1 MATLVSPGVEVPII
15 DESFY
20 GSSGPGTVPLIVFA
34 TAANKASPSGT
45 GVAPYSVPNQAGKM
59 FLATSQRELVQNYGV
74 PSFKSIQGTP
84 IHGHE
89 LNEYGL
95 LSAYQYLGVSNRAFV
110 MRADIDLD
118 QLEASAA
125 SPAGLPVPGQ
135 HWFDLNE
142 TRFGVFQSNGKP
154 FAGDAWAPQPS
165 RAVAILGEDVHT
177 LEITPADF
185 NNSGYVF
192 PYSAYGV
199 TKNEFIPDDP
209 KNPTVYLRDVPKG
222 GATGEFAIVTTM
234 SDNYIFEKLGNQW
247 VKVGSDAWKAANPTL
262 VIGTIANPT
271 VLPTDAIE
279 INGEVVTFDESAGQ
293 PTTSPVDL
301 ATVVAIIAEKAA
313 ASTAGLATVEASAVN
328 NRLQLKNATGGDL
341 TIAVSGSTDTPAKLG
356 LVSARGV
363 RVYRTNDA
371 QYPENSVA
379 GDVWI
384 KGTTPNRGADW
395 VVKVWDADRRWVK
408 MTAPMYPYSSNLC
421 DRVGPTINGECPST
435 GEYNHAKDEKA
446 TAAFGIPAVGQI
458 YVGYDDTNGSQQ
470 LRRWNGRGWENLSYD
485 AGTVAPTM
493 MPEAGTLWYNA
504 DLKADI
510 MVGNGRQWEG
520 YLQKYPLTDPNG
532 VIISGSTPKEQSDG
546 TPLVDND
553 LWIDSSDEE
562 NYPMLY
568 RYNESTRRWKAVDKA
583 DQTTPFGIV
592 FADARDFA
600 APSSDYVD
608 PDAPSPYAYPNGV
621 LLFNTRYS
629 TGNVKEWKP
638 NHFALGGY
646 DDNIDYSE
654 VSYKVGDKTFN
665 KLNDVGRWVTASGN
679 QADGSPYMLRKAQ
692 RIMVVRSMAAM
703 IVANE
708 DLRSELVYYNLIAA
722 PGYPELMDELVTLN
736 TDKKEVAFI
745 VGDTPCRLPPIGTAI
760 NNWATNAL
768 NAPSTGETG
777 LTLSNPYVGLYYPWG
792 LSTNLDGMEVMVPPS
807 TIVLRTMAY
816 NDLVAYPWYAPAGYR
831 RGLVTNATSVG
842 YLTSENEFKPVLL
855 SPGQRDVLYTNK
867 INPIAFIPNR
877 GLVVYGQ
884 KTLNPLSTALDRVNV
899 ARLTNYL
906 KYNLDNLVKPF
917 LFEQNDIQTR
927 DSARVTVERF
937 LNGLVGLSALEDYAV
952 VCDTS
957 NNTPERRERNE
968 LWIDIAIKPVHSIE
982 FIYVPVRILN
992 LGDSMPQTTIP
1003 T

>member
-59 FLATSQRELVQNYGV
+59 FLATSQRELIQNYGV
-74 PSFKSIQGTP
+74 PSFKSVQGTP

-89 LNEYGL
+89 LNEQGL
-95 LSAYQYLGVSNRAFV
+95 LAAYQYLGVSNRAFV

-118 QLEASAA
+118 QLVPSSA
-125 SPAGLPVPGQ
+125 SPAGLPLPGT

-142 TRFGVFQSNGKP
+142 TRFGVNQSNGNP
-154 FAGDAWAPQPS
+154 VPGLAWSSQPS
-165 RAVAILGEDVHT
+165 RSVSNHGIDVDT
-177 LEITPADF
+177 LEIALQDYDPQVTPPAIAAF
-185 NNSGYVF
+185 GIKS
-192 PYSAYGV
+192 S
-199 TKNEFIPDDP
+199 EFIRDGD
-209 KNPTVYLRDVPKG
+209 KYVRDVPYG
-222 GATGEFAIVTTM
+222 GATGEFAVVTTM
-234 SDNYIFEKLGNQW
+234 SDNYVFEKVDNQW
-247 VKVGSDAWKAANPTL
+247 IKIGSDAWKAAHPT
-262 VIGTIANPT
+262 VVVGSVANPT

-279 INGEVVTFDESAGQ
+279 INGEVVTFEESAGQ
-293 PTTSPVDL
+293 PTTAPVDL
-301 ATVVAIIAEKAA
+301 ATIVAIIAEKATTS
-313 ASTAGLATVEASAVN
+313 ASGLATVEASAVN
-328 NRLQLKNATGGDL
+328 NKLQLKNTTGNDL
-341 TIAVSGSTDTPAKLG
+341 NIAVSGSTDAPAKLG
-356 LVSARGV
+356 LVSGRGV
-363 RVYRTNDA
+363 RVYRTDINDA
-371 QYPENSVA
+371 QYPANSVA
-379 GDVWI
+379 GDVWL
-384 KGTTPNRGADW
+384 KGKPDSARSVSGMRVRGADW
-395 VVKVWDADRRWVK
+395 TIKVWEADGRWVK
-408 MTAPMYPYSSNLC
+408 LSVPFYPYTSHLPDGNA
-421 DRVGPTINGECPST
+421 
-435 GEYNHAKDEKA
+435 AKDMAA
-446 TAAFGIPAVGQI
+446 TTAYGIPPLGAL
-458 YVGYDDTNGSQQ
+458 YVGYDDQVGAQQ
-470 LRRWNGRGWENLSYD
+470 LRRWEGTQWENLSYE
-485 AGTVAPTM
+485 AGTIAPISA
-493 MPEAGTLWYNA
+493 PDAGTLWYNA
-504 DLKADI
+504 SLQADI
-510 MVGNGRQWEG
+510 MVGNGSQWEG
-520 YLQKYPLTDPNG
+520 YLQKFPQTDPKG
-532 VIISGSTPKEQSDG
+532 VIIAGSAPKEQSDG

-568 RYNESTRRWKAVDKA
+568 RYSESTRRWSAVDKA

-592 FADARDFA
+592 FADAREFA
-600 APSSDYVD
+600 APDSDYVD
-608 PDAPSPYAYPNGV
+608 PDAPDPRAYPDGV

-638 NHFALGGY
+638 DYFALGGF
-646 DDNIDYSE
+646 DDNVDFSE
-654 VSYKVGDKTFN
+654 VSYKVGTKTFA
-665 KLNDVGRWVTASGN
+665 KLTDVGRWVTASGN

-722 PGYPELMDELVTLN
+722 PGYPELMDEMVTLN

-768 NAPSTGETG
+768 NAPSTGEAG

-842 YLTSENEFKPVLL
+842 YLTSENEFKPILL

-884 KTLNPLSTALDRVNV
+884 KTLNPLQTALDRVNV

-968 LWIDIAIKPVHSIE
+968 LWIDIAIKPIHSIE

-992 LGDSMPQTTIP
+992 LGDSMPQTLP

>member
-110 MRADIDLD
+110 MRADIDLA

-125 SPAGLPVPGQ
+125 SPAGLPLPGT

-142 TRFGVFQSNGKP
+142 TRFGVFQSNGN
-154 FAGDAWAPQPS
+154 ANVGLAWSVQPS
-165 RAVAILGEDVHT
+165 RPVSTEGKDIIKLKISVAEYDDPT
-177 LEITPADF
+177 
-185 NNSGYVF
+185 YVF
-192 PYSAYGV
+192 PYAAYGL
-199 TKNEFIPDDP
+199 TKAEFILDEIESCDG
-209 KNPTVYLRDVPKG
+209 TERVYFREVPHG
-222 GATGEFAIVTTM
+222 GATGEFAVVTTL
-234 SDNYIFEKLGNQW
+234 SDNYVYEKIDNQW
-247 VKVGSDAWKAANPTL
+247 IKIGSDAWKRARPT
-262 VIGTIANPT
+262 VITGNVMNPT
-271 VLPTDAIE
+271 VLPTDAMI
-279 INGEVVTFDESAGQ
+279 INGEVIEFSEVAGVAA
-293 PTTSPVDL
+293 PSPVDL
-301 ATVVAIIAEKAA
+301 VTIVSIIAEKAS

-328 NRLQLKNATGGDL
+328 NRLQLKNTTGGDL
-341 TIAVSGSTDTPAKLG
+341 NVAVSGSTDVPAKLG
-356 LVSARGV
+356 LVSSRGV
-363 RVYRTNDA
+363 KVYYTPSNDA

-384 KGTTPNRGADW
+384 KGSKSNRGADW
-395 VVKVWDADRRWVK
+395 TIKMWDADGRWVK
-408 MTAPMYPYSSNLC
+408 LNIPFYPYTSHLPDGNA
-421 DRVGPTINGECPST
+421 
-435 GEYNHAKDEKA
+435 AKDMAA
-446 TAAFGIPAVGQI
+446 TAAYGIPPLGAL
-458 YVGYDDTNGSQQ
+458 YVGYDDQVGAQQ
-470 LRRWNGRGWENLSYD
+470 LRRWEGTQWENLFYE
-485 AGTVAPTM
+485 AGTIAPVSA
-493 MPEAGTLWYNA
+493 PDAGTLWYNA
-504 DLKADI
+504 SLQADI
-510 MVGNGRQWEG
+510 MVGNGQQWEG
-520 YLQKYPLTDPNG
+520 YLQKYPMTDPKG
-532 VIISGSTPKEQSDG
+532 VIISGSAPRTQSDG

-568 RYNESTRRWKAVDKA
+568 RYSESTRRWGAVDKS

-600 APSSDYVD
+600 SPTSEYVD
-608 PDAPSPYAYPNGV
+608 PDAPNPRSYPNGV

-638 NHFALGGY
+638 NHFAAGGF
-646 DDNIDYSE
+646 DENIDFSETGYS
-654 VSYKVGDKTFN
+654 VGIKTFSKMCN
-665 KLNDVGRWVTASGN
+665 VGRWVTASGN
-679 QADGSPYMLRKAQ
+679 QVDGSPYMLRKAQ

-992 LGDSMPQTTIP
+992 LGDSLPQTTIP